1 MKHDVKIMGR
11 KEKNITTL
19 NQYFVQKDVLTPE
32 EKERRKERE
41 RVAKLLTS
49 DYYTNKNAN

>member
-19 NQYFVQKDVLTPE
+19 NQYFVQKDVLKKE

-41 RVAKLLTS
+41 RVAKILTS
-49 DYYTNKNAN
+49 DYYANKNAN

>member
-19 NQYFVQKDVLTPE
+19 NQYFVQKDVLKLE

-41 RVAKLLTS
+41 RVAKILTS

>member
-19 NQYFVQKDVLTPE
+19 NQYFVQKDVLKKE

-41 RVAKLLTS
+41 RVAKILTS
-49 DYYTNKNAN
+49 DYYANKNAD

>member
-1 MKHDVKIMGR
+1 MKHDVKIMSR

-32 EKERRKERE
+32 EKERRRRKR
-41 RVAKLLTS
+41 KS
-49 DYYTNKNAN
+49 S

>member
-1 MKHDVKIMGR
+1 MKHDVKIMGH

-19 NQYFVQKDVLTPE
+19 NQYFVQKDVLKKE

-41 RVAKLLTS
+41 RVAKILTS
-49 DYYTNKNAN
+49 DYYANKNAN

>member
-1 MKHDVKIMGR
+1 MKHDVKIMSR

-32 EKERRKERE
+32 EKERIKERE
-41 RVAKLLTS
+41 RVAKILTS

>member
-32 EKERRKERE
+32 EKERKEERE
-41 RVAKLLTS
+41 RVAKILTS